1 MAGLTL
7 SGLASGLDSATIIDQ
22 LMLIE
27 RQSQVRLKVR
37 EAALQARQSALNDVN
52 TRLKNLSTAAKA
64 LSDVGAW
71 ADTQSLDVSDATKVA
86 ARRLGGAAPGGH
98 ELAVTTLARAE
109 QRSYAYA
116 AADSTLTFT
125 TAAGSTSVS
134 LTAADTGQAAADKIN
149 ATAGVPVY
157 AVWVK
162 DPTNDPAKD
171 RLVLTRKDTGLYA
184 AADLT
189 VEGTTTW
196 AASEARTAGADAA
209 YTIDGVAGTSKTN
222 VLTAAVPGLELTLK
236 ATGTTSVTVGAPG
249 PDPEAVKSKVK
260 AFVDQYNSTVDF
272 IRGKLTEKRVP
283 NATTETDARKGVLF
297 SDTQLNGVLSA
308 LRTAVS
314 EKVKAF
320 TDAASP
326 IAGLGDLGVSTG
338 AATGA
343 QSSADQLAGKL
354 TLDDAKL
361 TAALQN
367 NRLDVKAFLTD
378 ATNGIG
384 AKLTTL
390 LDPVSKSDGVVDQR
404 AKQAGSEITRI
415 DKQLE
420 VMETRLAAK
429 SDRLKAQFAAMEA
442 AMARSQ
448 TQQQWLTGQ
457 LAGLNA

>member
-162 DPTNDPAKD
+162 DPTNDPA
-171 RLVLTRKDTGLYA
+171 
-184 AADLT
+184 
-189 VEGTTTW
+189 
-196 AASEARTAGADAA
+196 
-209 YTIDGVAGTSKTN
+209 
-222 VLTAAVPGLELTLK
+222 
-236 ATGTTSVTVGAPG
+236 
-249 PDPEAVKSKVK
+249 
-260 AFVDQYNSTVDF
+260 
-272 IRGKLTEKRVP
+272 
-283 NATTETDARKGVLF
+283 
-297 SDTQLNGVLSA
+297 
-308 LRTAVS
+308 
-314 EKVKAF
+314 
-320 TDAASP
+320 
-326 IAGLGDLGVSTG
+326 
-338 AATGA
+338 
-343 QSSADQLAGKL
+343 
-354 TLDDAKL
+354 
-361 TAALQN
+361 
-367 NRLDVKAFLTD
+367 
-378 ATNGIG
+378 
-384 AKLTTL
+384 
-390 LDPVSKSDGVVDQR
+390 
-404 AKQAGSEITRI
+404 
-415 DKQLE
+415 
-420 VMETRLAAK
+420 
-429 SDRLKAQFAAMEA
+429 
-442 AMARSQ
+442 
-448 TQQQWLTGQ
+448 
-457 LAGLNA
+457 